1 MTGEDELEALRQA
14 MPPTAPSNASVDW
27 AQFGRSW
34 GKQFPPDYCR
44 FIDVY
49 GYGSIERYLEVL
61 KPEPEGT
68 VTENSDM
75 ANETEVA
82 REAWSWVRK
91 APELAEARPELIA
104 WGGDASADLL
114 CWDAS
119 DEEPGRWP
127 VLVYNRD
134 DGLWRRYDCGMV
146 QFLVRVLR
154 GGFDECPL
162 GDLSLWG
169 RESAVFLNR
178 DEEERMWEAG
188 LDPWTGE
195 PDPYAGMFGP

>member
-1 MTGEDELEALRQA
+1 
-14 MPPTAPSNASVDW
+14 
-27 AQFGRSW
+27 
-34 GKQFPPDYCR
+34 
-44 FIDVY
+44 
-49 GYGSIERYLEVL
+49 
-61 KPEPEGT
+61 
-68 VTENSDM
+68 M
-75 ANETEVA
+75 ANETMVA

-91 APELAEARPELIA
+91 APELAEARPVLIA

-134 DGLWRRYDCGMV
+134 AGLWRRYDCGMV

-178 DEEERMWEAG
+178 DEEERRWEAG